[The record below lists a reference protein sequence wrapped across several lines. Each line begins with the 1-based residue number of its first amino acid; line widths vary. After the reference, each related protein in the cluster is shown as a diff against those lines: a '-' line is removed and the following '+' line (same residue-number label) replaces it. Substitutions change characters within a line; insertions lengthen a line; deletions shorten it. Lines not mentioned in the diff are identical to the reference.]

1 MDEFDRFYHMDRR
14 PRIRGLVYRWL
25 VIALAL
31 AVSAWIVK
39 GIEIHGV
46 LSLFVAALMIG
57 ILNAFVRPLVLI
69 LTLPLNILTMGLFT
83 FVINALMIIM
93 AAKVVRGFT
102 VTDFWSALVGAI
114 FLSIIS
120 FLINLFVSDEG
131 SLEVIPPRWR

>member
-1 MDEFDRFYHMDRR
+1 MDDFNRFYPEPSR

-25 VIALAL
+25 VNALAL

-39 GIEIHGV
+39 GIQIHGV

-83 FVINALMIIM
+83 FVINALMIMI
-93 AAKVVRGFT
+93 AAKVVRGFF
-102 VTDFWSALVGAI
+102 VADFWSALVGAI

-120 FLINLFVSDEG
+120 FFINLFVSDDG
-131 SLEVIPPRWR
+131 SFEIIPPRWR

>member
-1 MDEFDRFYHMDRR
+1 MDEFDRFYHVDRR